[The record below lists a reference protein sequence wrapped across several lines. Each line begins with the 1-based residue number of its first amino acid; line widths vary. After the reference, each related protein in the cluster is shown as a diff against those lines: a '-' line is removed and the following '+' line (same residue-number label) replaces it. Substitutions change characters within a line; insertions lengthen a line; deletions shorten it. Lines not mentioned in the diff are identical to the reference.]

1 MSESRTTLL
10 QSSKFTRTAA
20 WVIAAPMFAFLLMA
34 GGTKVAGMNPLA
46 SLPAMEPYVFWV
58 GLGELTAAILF
69 LLPRTSIIG
78 ALFLSAHLGG
88 AILFHIIRGENFFG
102 PILTSFWFQS
112 CMLFCVWLV
121 VVLRYPAILQ
131 NFDSR
136 Q

>member
-1 MSESRTTLL
+1 MH
-10 QSSKFTRTAA
+10 SSKQTRLAA
-20 WVIAAPMFAFLLMA
+20 WIIACPMFAFLLMA

-58 GLGELTAAILF
+58 GLGELTGAILF

-78 ALFLSAHLGG
+78 AFFLSAHLGG
-88 AILFHIIRGENFFG
+88 AILFHIIRGESFFG

-112 CMLFCVWLV
+112 TMLFCVWLV